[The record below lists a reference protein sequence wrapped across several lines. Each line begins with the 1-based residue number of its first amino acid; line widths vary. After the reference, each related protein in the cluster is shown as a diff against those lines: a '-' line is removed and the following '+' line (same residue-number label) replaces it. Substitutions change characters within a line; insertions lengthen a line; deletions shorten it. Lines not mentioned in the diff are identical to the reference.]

1 MRQVCFHG
9 SLLGHEVELITEE
22 ASGVSGNAVRSVA
35 SLLGEVKKM
44 SGIFGENIYIY
55 ILYAM

>member
-22 ASGVSGNAVRSVA
+22 AATAVRSGMG
-35 SLLGEVKKM
+35 LG
-44 SGIFGENIYIY
+44 
-55 ILYAM
+55 